1 MAKGSSNNM
10 ILLLAAAGGAFYG
23 YKQGWF
29 DSILNSLGIGVPNVP
44 ATTALP
50 NPTGPTATQVA
61 AALAMVA
68 AKPSAT
74 PVPPLGTTVTN
85 AADALRQ
92 VAANDAYV
100 IPDAATFVSF
110 QGALPGGYNTV
121 TTTDKGQILLRPD
134 VYAAVSGVLSNRV
147 KRAASAGA
155 SATSI
160 QNAGQTTL
168 AEIQTMMSTQ
178 GLSGWNDFQR
188 HIAVRTGRV
197 RPVRLVR

>member
-1 MAKGSSNNM
+1 MAKGSSNT
-10 ILLLAAAGGAFYG
+10 ILLLGAAGVAVYG
-23 YKQGWF
+23 YMQGWF
-29 DSILNSLGIGVPNVP
+29 DSILSSFGVS
-44 ATTALP
+44 
-50 NPTGPTATQVA
+50 A
-61 AALAMVA
+61 AAAPVIA
-68 AKPSAT
+68 ANKPAAAPVVT
-74 PVPPLGTTVTN
+74 PVPPLNTTVTN

-100 IPDAATFVSF
+100 LPDAATFVSF

-147 KRAASAGA
+147 KRAADAGA

-178 GLSGWNDFQR
+178 GLSGLGDFQR
-188 HIAVRTGRV
+188 HMGMRTGRV
-197 RPVRLVR
+197 RPVRFV

>member
-1 MAKGSSNNM
+1 MAKGSSNT
-10 ILLLAAAGGAFYG
+10 ILLLGAAGVAVYG
-23 YKQGWF
+23 YMQGWF
-29 DSILNSLGIGVPNVP
+29 DSILSSFGGGVAPVLAANKP
-44 ATTALP
+44 
-50 NPTGPTATQVA
+50 A
-61 AALAMVA
+61 AAPAV
-68 AKPSAT
+68 T

-92 VAANDAYV
+92 VAANDAFV

-134 VYAAVSGVLSNRV
+134 VYAAVSNVLSNRV

-188 HIAVRTGRV
+188 HIAVRTGRL

>member
-1 MAKGSSNNM
+1 MAKGSSNT
-10 ILLLAAAGGAFYG
+10 ILLLGAAGVAVYG
-23 YKQGWF
+23 YTQGWF
-29 DSILNSLGIGVPNVP
+29 NTILASFGG
-44 ATTALP
+44 
-50 NPTGPTATQVA
+50 A
-61 AALAMVA
+61 AAAPAIA
-68 AKPSAT
+68 AKPAAAVT

-100 IPDAATFVSF
+100 LPDAATFVSF

-147 KRAASAGA
+147 KRAADAGA

-178 GLSGWNDFQR
+178 GLSGLGGLQR
-188 HIAVRTGRV
+188 HMLTRTGRA
-197 RPVRLVR
+197 RPVRFV